1 MPYFLL
7 ALNKGSNIPVD
18 RPILLVGRSNDC
30 DVVLRSKKVSRK
42 HSLVVFFNDRLIVR
56 DLGSTNGT
64 FVNGVRVVQAEL
76 QANDLLQIGD
86 YMYQLVYKTTEMPRG
101 AANLPSVPPVNTS
114 NTS

>member
-18 RPILLVGRSNDC
+18 RPILLVGRSGDC

-42 HSLVVFFNDRLIVR
+42 HCLLVLYGDKIIVR

-64 FVNGVRVVQAEL
+64 FVNSVRVTQGEL
-76 QANDLLQIGD
+76 RANELLQIGD
-86 YMYQLVYKTTEMPRG
+86 YIYQLVHKTTELPR
-101 AANLPSVPPVNTS
+101 APAKFPSVPPVNTS
-114 NTS
+114 